1 MVDENELEQ
10 QAEEFKVS
18 DRRFAVR
25 GYEDEEETES
35 APEIAPD
42 PGPEEVPAP
51 QAQPSQA
58 APGDPGVA
66 PVSEENPPSAA
77 PEGEPVSS
85 EEGAEAPE
93 EAPSR
98 EFETLLAILQTN
110 AIAAMGINPQ
120 TGEKSGGAD
129 PKSAKLFVD
138 LISMVKE
145 KMTGN
150 LSEEEDRILT
160 QVLSELRMM
169 YVQHVG
175 IG

>member
-1 MVDENELEQ
+1 MVDDNDMEQ
-10 QAEEFKVS
+10 QEEGFKVS
-18 DRRFAVR
+18 DRRFSVR
-25 GYEDEEETES
+25 GYEDDEEIES
-35 APEIAPD
+35 VPESVEQAPD
-42 PGPEEVPAP
+42 PQAPA
-51 QAQPSQA
+51 SQA
-58 APGDPGVA
+58 LPVEPGSS
-66 PVSEENPPSAA
+66 PVSEEPPPAA
-77 PEGEPVSS
+77 PPESEPAPI
-85 EEGAEAPE
+85 EEGA
-93 EAPSR
+93 SR
-98 EFETLLAILQTN
+98 EFETLIAILQTN

-129 PKSAKLFVD
+129 PRSAKLFVD

-150 LSEEEDRILT
+150 LSEDEDKILT

>member
-1 MVDENELEQ
+1 MVDDKEIER
-10 QAEEFKVS
+10 EEEGFKVS
-18 DRRFAVR
+18 DRRFSVR
-25 GYEDEEETES
+25 GYEDDEEAES
-35 APEIAPD
+35 APESVEQAPPVE
-42 PGPEEVPAP
+42 PG
-51 QAQPSQA
+51 SSS
-58 APGDPGVA
+58 
-66 PVSEENPPSAA
+66 VSEEAPSPSAA
-77 PEGEPVSS
+77 PPESEPASI
-85 EEGAEAPE
+85 EEGADAPPE
-93 EAPSR
+93 EGASR
-98 EFETLLAILQTN
+98 EFETLVAILQSN

-138 LISMVKE
+138 LIAMVKE

-150 LSEEEDRILT
+150 LSEDEDRVLT